1 VLVLSILLA
10 LASVP
15 LFVASDFFDWK
26 AAVHRHDP
34 ESAYVLYSW
43 ALLFIAVFCVYAAA
57 RFHVRAFIVL
67 LVISLIASFFAAN
80 LIGNRIKEKS

>member
-1 VLVLSILLA
+1 
-10 LASVP
+10 
-15 LFVASDFFDWK
+15 
-26 AAVHRHDP
+26 
-34 ESAYVLYSW
+34 VLYSW